1 MSRLPKITFFALGGT
16 ISAHHPDRLEL
27 CDYRTGHYSAA
38 DLLTAI
44 PELAAVADI
53 EPVQLNNVTSTAID
67 TPDWFDLKERIE
79 QCLLEQDAVVISQGT
94 NTLEE
99 TAFFL
104 QLSLNTDKP
113 VIITGA
119 QKPFSALGSDA
130 YFNLLN
136 SFRVAACAQAV
147 GQGVLVVLNDKIYS
161 AHDVSKTHT
170 YHLEAFQ
177 APNNG
182 PLGRIEANRQVHFM
196 HRSLIPHTINS
207 PFCQVKSPERAP
219 YIPIIYSHAGADQQ
233 LLEALLAHTQLD
245 GLVIAGTGAGR
256 CSPLE
261 EQALYKVRAR
271 GIPVVMTS
279 RVGAGAVVPIECYQG
294 LDLITLG
301 DLPPQKARIWLLL
314 HLLKQAQNTTSVY

>member
-1 MSRLPKITFFALGGT
+1 MSDLPNITLFALGGT

-27 CDYRTGHYSAA
+27 CDYRSGHYSPA
-38 DLLTAI
+38 DFISAI
-44 PELAAVADI
+44 PELTDLATI
-53 EPVQLNNVTSTAID
+53 ELVQLNNVTSTAID
-67 TPDWFDLKERIE
+67 TLDWFDLKQRIE
-79 QCLLEQDAVVISQGT
+79 QCLLEQDAVVITQGT

-104 QLSLNTDKP
+104 HLTLNTTKP

-136 SFRVAACAQAV
+136 SVRVAACPQAS
-147 GQGVLVVLNDKIYS
+147 GQGVLVVANDKIYS
-161 AHDVSKTHT
+161 AQDVSKTHT
-170 YHLEAFQ
+170 YHLETFQ

-182 PLGRIEANRQVHFM
+182 PIGRIEANRHVHFM
-196 HRSLIPHTINS
+196 HSSLQPHTVNS
-207 PFCQVKSPERAP
+207 PFCTLKTPSTVP

-233 LLEALLAHTQLD
+233 LLEALLAQTQLD

-261 EQALYKVRAR
+261 EQALYKVRER

-279 RVGAGAVVPIECYQG
+279 RVGAGGVVPIECYQA

-301 DLPPQKARIWLLL
+301 DLSPQKARICLLL
-314 HLLKQAQNTTSVY
+314 QLLSQTQ

>member
-1 MSRLPKITFFALGGT
+1 MPCLPKVTLFALGGT

-27 CDYRTGHYSAA
+27 CDYRSGHYSAA
-38 DLLTAI
+38 DFLTAI
-44 PELAAVADI
+44 PELEKLADI
-53 EPVQLNNVTSTAID
+53 TPVQMSNVTSTAID
-67 TPDWFDLKERIE
+67 THDWFNLKEQIE
-79 QCLLEQDAVVISQGT
+79 QCLLIQDAVVITQGT

-104 QLSLNTDKP
+104 NLTLNTTKP

-136 SFRVAACAQAV
+136 SLRVAVCPQAV
-147 GQGVLVVLNDKIYS
+147 GQGVLTVFNDKIYS
-161 AHDVSKTHT
+161 AQDVSKTHT
-170 YHLEAFQ
+170 YHLDAFQ

-182 PLGRIEANRQVHFM
+182 PVGRIEADSQVHFM
-196 HRSLIPHTINS
+196 HQSTVAHTTNSL
-207 PFCQVKSPERAP
+207 FCNITMPTRIP

-233 LLEALLAHTQLD
+233 LIEALLAYKQLD

-261 EQALYKVRAR
+261 EHAIKQVRAR

-279 RVGAGAVVPIECYQG
+279 RVGAGAVLPIECYQE

-301 DLPPQKARIWLLL
+301 DLSPQKARIWLLL
-314 HLLKQAQNTTSVY
+314 KLLSTTQSTLAY

>member
-1 MSRLPKITFFALGGT
+1 MVNLPKVTLFALGGT
-16 ISAHHPDRLEL
+16 ISAHHPNRLEL
-27 CDYRTGHYSAA
+27 CDYRSGHYSAA
-38 DLLTAI
+38 DFLTAI
-44 PELAAVADI
+44 PELEQLADI
-53 EPVQLNNVTSTAID
+53 TTVQMSNVTSTAID
-67 TPDWFDLKERIE
+67 SHDWFNLKEQIE
-79 QCLLEQDAVVISQGT
+79 QCLLQQDAVVITQGT

-104 QLSLNTDKP
+104 QLTLNSNKP

-136 SFRVAACAQAV
+136 SFRVATCPQAA
-147 GQGVLVVLNDKIYS
+147 GQGVLVVANDKIYS
-161 AHDVSKTHT
+161 AQDASKTHS

-182 PLGRIEANRQVHFM
+182 PLGRIEANGQVRFM
-196 HRSLIPHTINS
+196 HSSLPAHTTNS
-207 PFCQVKSPERAP
+207 PFAQVKAPTDIP
-219 YIPIIYSHAGADQQ
+219 YIPIIYSHAGADHQ
-233 LLEALLAHTQLD
+233 LIEALLAQTQLD

-261 EQALYKVRAR
+261 EQALYKVRQR
-271 GIPVVMTS
+271 GIPIVMTS
-279 RVGAGAVVPIECYQG
+279 RVGAGAVLPIECYQG

-301 DLPPQKARIWLLL
+301 DLSAQKARIWLLL
-314 HLLKQAQNTTSVY
+314 KLLSTRQALSS

>member
-1 MSRLPKITFFALGGT
+1 MPCLPKVTLFALGGT

-27 CDYRTGHYSAA
+27 CDYRSGHYSAA
-38 DLLTAI
+38 DFLTAI
-44 PELAAVADI
+44 PELEKLADI
-53 EPVQLNNVTSTAID
+53 SLVQMSNVTSTAID
-67 TPDWFDLKERIE
+67 THDWFNLKEQIE
-79 QCLLEQDAVVISQGT
+79 QCLLERDAVVITQGT

-104 QLSLNTDKP
+104 NLTLNTTKP

-136 SFRVAACAQAV
+136 GLRVAVCPQSI
-147 GQGVLVVLNDKIYS
+147 GQGVLVVFNDKIYS
-161 AHDVSKTHT
+161 AQDVSKTHT
-170 YHLEAFQ
+170 YHLDAFQ

-182 PLGRIEANRQVHFM
+182 PVGRIEADSQVHFM
-196 HRSLIPHTINS
+196 HQSTAAHTTNS
-207 PFCQVKSPERAP
+207 PFCNITMPTRIP

-233 LLEALLAHTQLD
+233 LIEALLAYTQLD
-245 GLVIAGTGAGR
+245 GVVVAGTGAGR

-261 EQALYKVRAR
+261 EHAIKQVRAS

-279 RVGAGAVVPIECYQG
+279 RVGAGAVLPIECYQE
-294 LDLITLG
+294 LDFITLG
-301 DLPPQKARIWLLL
+301 DLSPQKARIWLLL
-314 HLLKQAQNTTSVY
+314 KLLSTTQSTLAY

>member
-1 MSRLPKITFFALGGT
+1 M
-16 ISAHHPDRLEL
+16 SAHHSDRLEL
-27 CDYRTGHYSAA
+27 CHYRSGHYTAA
-38 DLLTAI
+38 DFLTAV
-44 PELAAVADI
+44 PELSNLADI
-53 EPVQLNNVTSTAID
+53 ELVQLDNISSTAID
-67 TPDWFDLKERIE
+67 TSDWFHLKARIE
-79 QCLLEQDAVVISQGT
+79 QCLQEQDAVVISQGT

-104 QLSLNTDKP
+104 HLTLNTTKP
-113 VIITGA
+113 VVVTGA

-130 YFNLLN
+130 HFNLLN
-136 SFRVAACAQAV
+136 SVRVATCPQAAEH
-147 GQGVLVVLNDKIYS
+147 GVLVVMNDKIYS

-177 APNNG
+177 ALNSG

-196 HRSLIPHTINS
+196 QQTLSIHTVHS
-207 PFCQVKSPERAP
+207 PFRHVQTPQQIP

-233 LLEALLAHTQLD
+233 LIDALLAHTQLD

-261 EQALYKVRAR
+261 EEAIKQVRAR

-279 RVGAGAVVPIECYQG
+279 RVGAGGVLPIECYDDLG
-294 LDLITLG
+294 LITLG
-301 DLPPQKARIWLLL
+301 DLSAQKARIWLLL
-314 HLLKQAQNTTSVY
+314 TVLSQA

>member
-1 MSRLPKITFFALGGT
+1 MPCLPKVTLFALGGT

-27 CDYRTGHYSAA
+27 CDYRSGHYSAA
-38 DLLTAI
+38 DFLTAI
-44 PELAAVADI
+44 PELEKLADI
-53 EPVQLNNVTSTAID
+53 TPVQMSNVTSTAID
-67 TPDWFDLKERIE
+67 THDWFNLKEQIE
-79 QCLLEQDAVVISQGT
+79 QCLLERDAVVITQGT

-104 QLSLNTDKP
+104 NLTLNTTKP

-136 SFRVAACAQAV
+136 GLRVAVCPQSI
-147 GQGVLVVLNDKIYS
+147 GQGVLVVFNDKIYS
-161 AHDVSKTHT
+161 AQDVSKTHT
-170 YHLEAFQ
+170 YHLDAFQ

-182 PLGRIEANRQVHFM
+182 PVGRIEADSQVHFM
-196 HRSLIPHTINS
+196 HQSTAAHTTNS
-207 PFCQVKSPERAP
+207 PFCNITMPTRIP

-233 LLEALLAHTQLD
+233 LIEALLAYTQLD
-245 GLVIAGTGAGR
+245 GVVVAGTGAGR

-261 EQALYKVRAR
+261 EHAIKQVRAR

-279 RVGAGAVVPIECYQG
+279 RVGAGAVLPIECYQE
-294 LDLITLG
+294 LDFITLG
-301 DLPPQKARIWLLL
+301 DLSPQKARIWLLL
-314 HLLKQAQNTTSVY
+314 KLLSTTQSTLAY

>member
-1 MSRLPKITFFALGGT
+1 MSRLPKVTLFALGGT

-27 CDYRTGHYSAA
+27 CDYQSGHYSAA
-38 DLLTAI
+38 DFLQAI
-44 PELAAVADI
+44 PELESLAEIDL
-53 EPVQLNNVTSTAID
+53 VQMKNVTSTAID
-67 TPDWFDLKERIE
+67 VSDWFNLKEHIE
-79 QCLLEQDAVVISQGT
+79 RCLLGQDAVVITQGT

-104 QLSLNTDKP
+104 HLTLNTHKP

-136 SFRVAACAQAV
+136 SFRVAASPQSV
-147 GQGVLVVLNDKIYS
+147 GQGVLVVFNDKIYS
-161 AHDVSKTHT
+161 AQDVSKTHT
-170 YHLEAFQ
+170 YHLETFQ

-182 PLGRIEANRQVHFM
+182 PVGRIEADRQVHFM
-196 HRSLIPHTINS
+196 HQSLSTHTSNS
-207 PFCQVKSPERAP
+207 PFCRIPAPERVP

-233 LLEALLAHTQLD
+233 LIEALLTQTQLD

-261 EQALYKVRAR
+261 EQALKKAR
-271 GIPVVMTS
+271 TQGIPVVMTS
-279 RVGAGAVVPIECYQG
+279 RVGAGSVVPIEYYQE
-294 LDLITLG
+294 LELITLG
-301 DLPPQKARIWLLL
+301 DLSPQKARIWLLL
-314 HLLKQAQNTTSVY
+314 HLLSTTQ

>member
-1 MSRLPKITFFALGGT
+1 MPCLPKVTLFALGGT

-27 CDYRTGHYSAA
+27 CDYRSGHYSAA
-38 DLLTAI
+38 DFLTAI
-44 PELAAVADI
+44 PELEKLADI
-53 EPVQLNNVTSTAID
+53 SLVQMSNVTSTAID
-67 TPDWFDLKERIE
+67 TQDWFNLKEQIE
-79 QCLLEQDAVVISQGT
+79 QCLLEQDAVVITQGT

-104 QLSLNTDKP
+104 QLTLNTTKP

-130 YFNLLN
+130 YFNILN
-136 SFRVAACAQAV
+136 SMRVAICPQAV
-147 GQGVLVVLNDKIYS
+147 GQGVLTVFNDKIYS
-161 AHDVSKTHT
+161 AQDVSKTHT

-182 PLGRIEANRQVHFM
+182 PVGRIEADGRVHFM
-196 HRSLIPHTINS
+196 HHSSAAHTTNS
-207 PFCQVKSPERAP
+207 PFCTITTPARVP

-233 LLEALLAHTQLD
+233 LIEALLAYTDLD
-245 GLVIAGTGAGR
+245 GLVVAGTGAGR

-261 EQALYKVRAR
+261 EQALRKVRAR

-279 RVGAGAVVPIECYQG
+279 RVGAGAVLPIECYQT

-301 DLPPQKARIWLLL
+301 DLSAQKARIWLLL
-314 HLLKQAQNTTSVY
+314 KLLSTTQAALAD